1 MSKKFWIFFAVL
13 VVGVLGFAVM
23 QSKSKAEPKR
33 KIENPKIVQTDD
45 HIRGK
50 VDSKVYFIEY
60 ADFECISCNQWEPRL
75 KEIEEEY
82 GDRVAF
88 IFRNFPITSAHV
100 NALAAARTAEAANLQ
115 GKFWEMHDLLFSKYN
130 EWKGDNK
137 SAQGKFESYA
147 EELGL
152 DMDQFRQDYKS
163 EAVLDRVNSDAAAA
177 SELGVTATPT
187 FFINGELVE
196 TKSMEEGL
204 KNIRKTLDE
213 KLSTEQ

>member
-1 MSKKFWIFFAVL
+1 MNKKFWIFFAVL

-60 ADFECISCNQWEPRL
+60 ADFECPACNSWEPEL
-75 KEIEEEY
+75 QKIEAEY

-163 EAVLDRVNSDAAAA
+163 EAVLDRINSDAASAT
-177 SELGVTATPT
+177 ELGATGTPT
-187 FFINGELVE
+187 FFVNGELLE
-196 TKSMEEGL
+196 L
-204 KNIRKTLDE
+204 KNVTEGAPILRKTLDE
-213 KLSTEQ
+213 KLGSEQ

>member
-13 VVGVLGFAVM
+13 VVGVLGFAVV

-60 ADFECISCNQWEPRL
+60 ADFECPACNSWEPEL
-75 KEIEEEY
+75 QKIEAEY

-187 FFINGELVE
+187 FFVNGELLE
-196 TKSMEEGL
+196 L
-204 KNIRKTLDE
+204 KNVTEGAPILRKTLDE
-213 KLSTEQ
+213 KLGSEQ

>member
-60 ADFECISCNQWEPRL
+60 ADFECPACNSWAPELQ
-75 KEIEEEY
+75 KIEAEY

-88 IFRNFPITSAHV
+88 VFRHFPLTNLHV
-100 NALAAARTAEAANLQ
+100 NALAAARASEAAGLQ
-115 GKFWEMHDLLFSKYN
+115 GKFWEMHDLLYSKST
-130 EWKGDNK
+130 EWTADNK
-137 SAQGKFESYA
+137 SAQDKFEGYA
-147 EELGL
+147 AELDL
-152 DMDQFRQDYKS
+152 NLEQFKTDYAS
-163 EAVLDRVNSDAAAA
+163 EAVLDRINSDAASAT
-177 SELGVTATPT
+177 ELGATGTPT
-187 FFINGELVE
+187 FFVNGELLE
-196 TKSMEEGL
+196 L
-204 KNIRKTLDE
+204 KNVTEGAPILRRTLDE
-213 KLSTEQ
+213 KLGSEQ